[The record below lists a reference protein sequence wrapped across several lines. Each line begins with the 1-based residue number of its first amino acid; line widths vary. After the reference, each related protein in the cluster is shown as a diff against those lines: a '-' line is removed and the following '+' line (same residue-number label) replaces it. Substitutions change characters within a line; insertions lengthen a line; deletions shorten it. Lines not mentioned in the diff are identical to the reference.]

1 MPMLVDYL
9 TQQNS
14 RNRIY
19 QIINDKL
26 EDLMGVRGDAV
37 EIYNLSGAEVFG
49 LLDTSLAPSLT
60 TSRDGIVDTRVI
72 AWVIPPYVVC
82 F

>member
-26 EDLMGVRGDAV
+26 EVLMGVRGDAV
-37 EIYNLSGAEVFG
+37 EIYNLSGAEIFG
-49 LLDTSLAPSLT
+49 ALDTSLTPSLT
-60 TSRDGIVDTRVI
+60 TS
-72 AWVIPPYVVC
+72 
-82 F
+82 